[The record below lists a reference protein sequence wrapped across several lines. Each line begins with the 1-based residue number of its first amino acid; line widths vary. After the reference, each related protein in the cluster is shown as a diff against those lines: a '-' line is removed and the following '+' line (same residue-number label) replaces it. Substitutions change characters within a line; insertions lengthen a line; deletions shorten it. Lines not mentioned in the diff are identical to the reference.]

1 MLASVDLCHN
11 TPVEL
16 TMMRARALAPQLRR
30 LSTVPARAPRLG
42 RATQP
47 ALRCRALSTTKP
59 VGPVGAVGGGGAPEL
74 EEGDAYWWVPY
85 AVMSAIGG
93 LCFWF
98 YRASAAHSNRLEQ
111 LDAIGDEVAL
121 DGGEREELRDRNA
134 PFLTAAQFAEVCA
147 ETRRVLR
154 ASAATDGV
162 GYVAFAEAAN
172 RFLDRPLEG
181 GHLLDRVAMVA
192 NAQDRR
198 DSEDVELG
206 YLFAALSLCCG
217 GDAVERAAAL
227 HRVYAAGDALP
238 RRDLE
243 RLVFWLAR
251 SGQIDAKKQV
261 AEGDGSFPVQTYVRK
276 DAATIVADALKESSL
291 DEDSHAVTEEDFVVL
306 MTAKAIDF
314 K

>member
-1 MLASVDLCHN
+1 ML
-11 TPVEL
+11 
-16 TMMRARALAPQLRR
+16 RARALAPQLRR
-30 LSTVPARAPRLG
+30 LSTVPVRAPRLG

-59 VGPVGAVGGGGAPEL
+59 VGPVGAVGGGAPEL

-111 LDAIGDEVAL
+111 LDAIGDEVAF

-217 GDAVERAAAL
+217 GSAVSGAPPRRPPAA
-227 HRVYAAGDALP
+227 RW
-238 RRDLE
+238 RDLE

-291 DEDSHAVTEEDFVVL
+291 DEDSHALTEEDFVVL

>member
-1 MLASVDLCHN
+1 ML
-11 TPVEL
+11 
-16 TMMRARALAPQLRR
+16 RARALAPQLRR
-30 LSTVPARAPRLG
+30 LSTVPVRAPRLG

-121 DGGEREELRDRNA
+121 VGGEREELRDRNA

-227 HRVYAAGDALP
+227 HRVYADGDALP

-261 AEGDGSFPVQTYVRK
+261 AEGDGSFPCRPTSAGR
-276 DAATIVADALKESSL
+276 ATIVASASVL
-291 DEDSHAVTEEDFVVL
+291 DEDSHASPRRTSSSS
-306 MTAKAIDF
+306 
-314 K
+314 

>member
-1 MLASVDLCHN
+1 MASMLAS
-11 TPVEL
+11 
-16 TMMRARALAPQLRR
+16 
-30 LSTVPARAPRLG
+30 
-42 RATQP
+42 P

-74 EEGDAYWWVPY
+74 EEGDAYC
-85 AVMSAIGG
+85 ST
-93 LCFWF
+93 
-98 YRASAAHSNRLEQ
+98 RSAAGR
-111 LDAIGDEVAL
+111 A
-121 DGGEREELRDRNA
+121 DGRRREELRDRNA

-227 HRVYAAGDALP
+227 HRVYA
-238 RRDLE
+238 
-243 RLVFWLAR
+243 
-251 SGQIDAKKQV
+251 
-261 AEGDGSFPVQTYVRK
+261 DGS
-276 DAATIVADALKESSL
+276 AAARPRAARSSL
-291 DEDSHAVTEEDFVVL
+291 DEDSHALTEEDFVVL

-314 K
+314 KKRAFP